1 MKNKRYMSLRREL
14 LIGTIG
20 SMLIVTLFLSVS
32 YMFVMK
38 HIVEKTTATSVNQT
52 METLDMEISGILGQY
67 NDMVLNLSNVV
78 PALDGDRDQIKAVIQ
93 SMGKDL
99 PGDTLLYYATAEQI
113 WDGGTLISHSGW
125 EASDDFDMQ
134 SRLWHKNAVN
144 NRNKLCYT
152 EPFND
157 VNTGKI
163 IVTISYNVLDRDG
176 NLIGVSAFDI
186 VLDSLSD
193 AVKNIQLSKNSSI
206 NIITREGLYLTN
218 SDPSAIMNENYF
230 DSAPFVSYTKA
241 SYLDGT
247 AKAFIEKDKFF
258 GVRQIQNT
266 DWFIITQGP
275 ITDFSGEYIKLI
287 LMVLAG
293 LAIIFVVMVLID
305 AILSNRVSNSF
316 KLMANGCEAIARG
329 DFSKKYPDFFTKEAS
344 LLANGF
350 NTFSQR
356 LSGIIESMKNSKV
369 SLEQAGQSLK
379 SGTGDTQDAISQVL
393 SSIEGMNSNLKTQT
407 SGVEQTL
414 SNMESVIENI
424 RALER
429 LVESQTISV
438 RGASGAVEGMIAN
451 IAEVNRSVDK
461 MASSFETIGSDAE
474 SGSKTQS
481 ELQEKIGE
489 IETQSELLSEA
500 NTVIANIAE
509 QTNLLAMNAAIEAA
523 HAGEAGKGFAVVAD
537 EIRKLSETST
547 SQSKTIGEQLS
558 RIQENIAAAVSATQR
573 GVQSYD
579 NLANEIRETDSIVQQ
594 IKGAMSEQQ
603 DGSAQITEALRGMNE
618 SAAQVQQAS
627 QKMSLESRSIMDAV
641 GSLQE
646 KTKAMEDGMDK
657 MSESAEKI
665 NSTGTALSQISTIV
679 EESIVEIGRQVD
691 QFES

>member
-1 MKNKRYMSLRREL
+1 MSLRREL

-38 HIVEKTTATSVNQT
+38 HIVEKTTANSVNQT
-52 METLDMEISGILGQY
+52 METLDMKISGILGQY

-125 EASDDFDMQ
+125 KASDDFDMQ

-163 IVTISYNVLDRDG
+163 IVTISYNVL
-176 NLIGVSAFDI
+176 A
-186 VLDSLSD
+186 
-193 AVKNIQLSKNSSI
+193 NS
-206 NIITREGLYLTN
+206 N
-218 SDPSAIMNENYF
+218 PSAIMNENYF
-230 DSAPFVSYTKA
+230 DSAPFISYTKA

-579 NLANEIRETDSIVQQ
+579 NLANEIRETDSLVQQ

>member
-52 METLDMEISGILGQY
+52 METLDMEISGILGEY
-67 NDMVLNLSNVV
+67 NDMVLNLSNVI
-78 PALDGDRDQIKAVIQ
+78 PALDGDRDTMKAVIQ
-93 SMGKDL
+93 NMGKDL

-186 VLDSLSD
+186 VLDALSD

-218 SDPSAIMNENYF
+218 SNPAAIMNENYF
-230 DSAPFVSYTKA
+230 DRAPFVSYTKD

-275 ITDFSGEYIKLI
+275 ITDFSDEYIKLV

-293 LAIIFVVMVLID
+293 LAVIFVIMVLID
-305 AILSNRVSNSF
+305 VILSNRVSKSF
-316 KLMANGCEAIARG
+316 KLMANGCDAIARG

-350 NTFSQR
+350 NTFSER
-356 LSGIIESMKNSKV
+356 LSGIIESMKQSKI

-379 SGTGDTQDAISQVL
+379 DGTNDTQDAISQVL
-393 SSIEGMNSNLKTQT
+393 ESIGGMNSNLKTQT

-414 SNMESVIENI
+414 SSMNAVIENI

-429 LVESQTISV
+429 LVESQSISV
-438 RGASGAVEGMIAN
+438 HGASGAVEEMIAN

-461 MASSFETIGSDAE
+461 MARSFETIGADAE

-547 SQSKTIGEQLS
+547 SQSKTIGEQLK
-558 RIQENIAAAVSATQR
+558 RIQENIGSAVAATQR

-579 NLANEIRETDSIVQQ
+579 NLANEIRETDSLVQQ
-594 IKGAMSEQQ
+594 IKAAMSEQQ
-603 DGSAQITEALRGMNE
+603 TGSAQITDALRGMNE

-627 QKMSLESRSIMDAV
+627 QKMSAESRSVMDEV

-646 KTKAMEDGMDK
+646 KTKAMEQGMDK
-657 MSESAEKI
+657 MSSSAEKI
-665 NSTGTALSQISTIV
+665 NSTGKALSDISGIV
-679 EESIVEIGRQVD
+679 EESINEIGRQID
-691 QFES
+691 QFEG